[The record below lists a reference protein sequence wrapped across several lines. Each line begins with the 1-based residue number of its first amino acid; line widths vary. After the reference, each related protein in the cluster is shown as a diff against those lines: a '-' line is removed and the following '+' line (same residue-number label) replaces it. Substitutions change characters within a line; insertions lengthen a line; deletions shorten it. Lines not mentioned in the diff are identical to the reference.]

1 MNIETRMKLDT
12 FIARPYQ
19 REIIQAIEEKGYKK
33 VLLNFHRR
41 AGKDVVAFNIMIRSA
56 LKKVGL
62 YLYCLP
68 TYNQGRKVL
77 WDGILSNGA
86 RFLDFIPTELIS
98 NKNNAEMKLTLFNG
112 SIIQVVGSDNAA
124 QTLVGTNPQGMT

>member
-1 MNIETRMKLDT
+1 MDIETKIKLDR
-12 FIARPYQ
+12 FKPREYQ
-19 REIIQAIEEKGYKK
+19 LEALQAIEEKGYKK

-68 TYNQGRKVL
+68 TYNQGR
-77 WDGILSNGA
+77 
-86 RFLDFIPTELIS
+86 P
-98 NKNNAEMKLTLFNG
+98 
-112 SIIQVVGSDNAA
+112 
-124 QTLVGTNPQGMT
+124 